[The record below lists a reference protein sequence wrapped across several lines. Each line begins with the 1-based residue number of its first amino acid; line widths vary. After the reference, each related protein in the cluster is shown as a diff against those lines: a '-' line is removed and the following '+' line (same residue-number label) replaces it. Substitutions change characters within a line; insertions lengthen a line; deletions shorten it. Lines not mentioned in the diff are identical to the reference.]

1 MRKPP
6 LRRVFGSAGRVLR
19 ARSRAPARA
28 GVFLL
33 ALAIGSTALERW
45 PHPFAWLGLV
55 GFGACLGFALLS
67 RGTRAR
73 AVWFNLGFVFLVP
86 GIFELWLGRDLDRRR
101 SDPSASARLIRD
113 EVFGY
118 RLPSGVSV
126 PDRFFMDDQ
135 LVFDVVYTIEPN
147 GLRLAPPVT
156 PGPDSRCVVFF
167 GGSFSFGMGL
177 SDAQTSPYLTG
188 LFSGGR
194 HRIYNV
200 STNGWGPHQM
210 LAGLETGHVASLLE
224 CTPTHVIYHSVHDHV
239 RRVAGAPH
247 DSHGPRFVL
256 DEAGGVRRAGHFDDD
271 GAPFAL
277 RWPRL
282 GRSHL
287 LRRWIESFDA
297 EPRDYELFHRVV
309 AASRD
314 YVERSWPGAEFHVLL
329 WNKAWKN
336 DPVYWEGLERRG
348 IRVHPISEILPNYP
362 EDRESYGI
370 PNDGHPNRLAN
381 GHIAG
386 YVVREVLLETPVP
399 AS

>member
-1 MRKPP
+1 MRENP
-6 LRRVFGSAGRVLR
+6 LSRVPGPDGLALR
-19 ARSRAPARA
+19 ARIRALARA
-28 GVFLL
+28 GTLPL
-33 ALAIGSTALERW
+33 ALAIGWIALESW

-55 GFGACLGFALLS
+55 GFGACLAFCLLC

-86 GIFELWLGRDLDRRR
+86 GLFELWLGRDLDRRR
-101 SDPSASARLIRD
+101 SDPSASARMVRD

-118 RLPSGVSV
+118 GLPAGVSV
-126 PDRFFMDDQ
+126 PDRFFMDDE

-147 GLRLAPPVT
+147 GLRLAPPAT
-156 PGPDSRCVVFF
+156 PGPDSRCIVFF

-177 SDAQTSPYLTG
+177 PDEETSPYLTG
-188 LFSGGR
+188 LLSGER

-200 STNGWGPHQM
+200 SLNGWGPHQM

-239 RRVAGAPH
+239 RRAAGASH

-256 DEAGGVRRAGHFDDD
+256 DRAGGVRRAGHFDDD
-271 GAPFAL
+271 GGPFAL

-287 LRRWIESFDA
+287 LRRWVESFHA
-297 EPRDYELFHRVV
+297 GPRDFELFHGIV

-314 YVERSWPGAEFHVLL
+314 YVEQHWPGAEFHVLL
-329 WNKAWKN
+329 WNKPWKN

-362 EDRESYGI
+362 EDRERYGI

-381 GHIAG
+381 GHIARS
-386 YVVREVLLETPVP
+386 VVREILHQTPVP